1 MLSVLTTALLVVVAI
16 WESMSLRS
24 RPRE

>member
-24 RPRE
+24 RARE